1 VKQKD
6 YIIEFNK
13 LRKGVNEF
21 TFAIDDKFLGEI
33 EGEHPQHADVK
44 VDMQLLK
51 SETMYDLKF
60 ELSGTVKLTCD
71 VCLEEFEMPLKESFH
86 LIMKI
91 SEVENYSDDEII
103 FIQPNLLEYDLT
115 QYLFESFM
123 LLLPIKKVCSMG
135 GKECNPV
142 ALKKLEEL
150 RRDDSLDEEENNDPR
165 WDKLKG
171 IFNNNN

>member
-1 VKQKD
+1 VRQKD

-21 TFAIDDKFLGEI
+21 TFAIDDKFLSEI
-33 EGEHPQHADVK
+33 EGEHPLRADVK
-44 VDMQLLK
+44 VDMQLLR

-60 ELSGTVKLTCD
+60 QLAGKARLMCD
-71 VCLEEFEMPLKESFH
+71 VCLEEFEMPLNGNFH
-86 LIMKI
+86 LFMKI

-103 FIQPNLLEYDLT
+103 FIQPNLIEYDLT

-123 LLLPIKKVCSMG
+123 LSLPVKKVCNMG
-135 GKECNPV
+135 GKECNPEV
-142 ALKKLEEL
+142 LKKLEEL
-150 RRDDSLDEEENNDPR
+150 KSEDIDDQKNNDPR

-171 IFNNNN
+171 IFNNN